1 MDDAFYH
8 LLVIGVALL
17 GIFRGFRA
25 GLTRQVSDV
34 IGFVFGIV
42 AARSVGPDVASWL
55 VTWMPQFYHPVAKSF
70 FFEIVAY
77 GMIWGLCMLAFSMLT
92 GILNAILDI
101 LPKSLLN
108 SIGGAVFSL
117 LKYLMFLSLLFDIAI
132 CRPIDSP
139 LMHCA
144 THDDGN
150 PVDGVIRIA
159 PAILGTTSAEDYILH
174 VQLWEAK
181 KIS

>member
-1 MDDAFYH
+1 MDATFYH
-8 LLVIGVALL
+8 LLVIGVALV

-25 GLTRQVSDV
+25 GLMRQVSDV
-34 IGFVFGIV
+34 VGFVFGIV
-42 AARSVGPDVASWL
+42 VARTVGPDVASWL
-55 VTWMPQFYHPVAKSF
+55 ATWMPQFYHPVAKTF

-77 GMIWGLCMLAFSMLT
+77 GAIWGLSVLVFSMLT
-92 GILNAILDI
+92 GILNVILGI
-101 LPKSLLN
+101 LPASLLN
-108 SIGGAVFSL
+108 SIGGAAFCL

-132 CRPIDSP
+132 CRPVDSP

-159 PAILGTTSAEDYILH
+159 PTLLGTTSAEDYILQ